1 VGDFNFTRSVE
12 DMNKPG
18 DDSKDIFVFNEIINY
33 LGMVK
38 IPLKGRNLTWYNMQE
53 QPLLEQL
60 D

>member
-1 VGDFNFTRSVE
+1 
-12 DMNKPG
+12 MNKPG